1 MEALWKALSHC
12 LTLTYDTLDCMCS
25 HTCMFIKV
33 LGRNICTVEKM
44 DDTLSK
50 LYVTI
55 KNNFIYRRVI
65 LRRPHTDK
73 TDWTKHWK
81 FTQLV
86 KNTLW
91 RRFQLT
97 KHVEMMC
104 GMMVCMWLL
113 WLQIYFMKLRQ
124 NSIVKSILF
133 QRCLN

>member
-1 MEALWKALSHC
+1 VEALRKDLTHY
-12 LTLTYDTLDCMCS
+12 LTLTYDTLDCTCTD
-25 HTCMFIKV
+25 TCMFIKV

-44 DDTLSK
+44 GDTLLK

-55 KNNFIYRRVI
+55 KNFIYRREM
-65 LRRPHTDK
+65 LNRPHTDK
-73 TDWTKHWK
+73 TDWTKGWK
-81 FTQLV
+81 FTQLG

-113 WLQIYFMKLRQ
+113 WQQIYFMKLRQ

-133 QRCLN
+133 QPCLN